1 MATYSEIQAQIE
13 QLKQQAEAVRKEET
27 QSAIAQIRQLMAD
40 FNLSIEDIQGSKTK
54 GRKVKVVGS
63 AKYRNP
69 ETGKTWSGRGRQ
81 PQWIIDAEAAGKS
94 REEFAIA

>member
-13 QLKQQAEAVRKEET
+13 QLKQQAEAVRKEEV

-40 FNLSIEDIQGSKTK
+40 FNLSIDDIQGGKVRT
-54 GRKVKVVGS
+54 RKVKAVGN

-69 ETGKTWSGRGRQ
+69 ETGQTWSGRGRQ
-81 PQWIIDAEAAGKS
+81 PQWIIAAEEAGKN
-94 REEFAIA
+94 RDEFAIA